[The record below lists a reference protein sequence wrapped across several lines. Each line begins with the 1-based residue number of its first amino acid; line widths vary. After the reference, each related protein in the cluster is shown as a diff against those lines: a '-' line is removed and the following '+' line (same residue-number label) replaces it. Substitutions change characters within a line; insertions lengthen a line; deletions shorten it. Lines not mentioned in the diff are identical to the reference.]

1 MTARDKKPGQRQPQD
16 LLLPPGEK
24 GSQRPIWLVRKDQAS
39 EDMAALPEAHRAWLS
54 ATGFKAQP
62 GKAALLPG
70 ADGNVDGAVLVIGN
84 EGSPESAVP
93 LAAGVLPA
101 LLPEG
106 RYRFATAPKDAT
118 LVGVAFAMGAYRFE
132 RYKGGAGLESRAQAE
147 LVLPEG
153 ADRAEA
159 VRIAEGVWLGRDLI
173 NTPASDLGP
182 AELASAAVALAK
194 RHGARAS
201 VTEGE
206 DLLKSNLPLVHAVG
220 RASPRAPRL
229 VDIRWEPKGVS
240 KNAPRIAVIGKGIC
254 FDTGGLDIKPASS
267 MLLMKKDMGG
277 AASTLAL
284 AHMVMSAGLDLRL
297 RVIVAAAENSIAG
310 NAMRPSDIVKSRA
323 GLTVEIGNTDAE
335 GRLVLADA
343 MALADEEKPDLM
355 VSLATLTGAAR
366 VALGSELPPLY
377 ATDDS
382 VAADTQ
388 RIGLAIGDP
397 SWRLPFW
404 PNYDRLLDSDLA
416 DLNNVSEGGMAG
428 SVVAANF
435 LRRFQRQT
443 KSYMH
448 LDIYGWVPS
457 ARPGQPKGG
466 EVQMARALYGLL
478 RQRYAP

>member
-16 LLLPPGEK
+16 LLLSPGEK
-24 GSQRPIWLVRKDQAS
+24 DRARPIWLVRKDQA
-39 EDMAALPEAHRAWLS
+39 EDDLALLTEAHRAWLS
-54 ATGFKAQP
+54 ATNFKPQA

-70 ADGNVDGAVLVIGN
+70 SDGHAEGAVLVVGS
-84 EGSPESAVP
+84 ELSPETAVP
-93 LAAGVLPA
+93 LAAGVLPS

-106 RYRFATAPKDAT
+106 RYRFAAPPKDGT
-118 LVGVAFAMGAYRFE
+118 LAAVAFALGAYRFD
-132 RYKGGAGLESRAQAE
+132 RFKGVSPARAQAE
-147 LVLPEG
+147 LVLPEN

-159 VRIAEGVWLGRDLI
+159 IRIAEGVWLGRDLI

-182 AELASAAVALAK
+182 AELASAAVALAR
-194 RHGARAS
+194 RHGAKVA
-201 VTEGE
+201 VIEGD
-206 DLLKSNLPLVHAVG
+206 DLLKSNFPLVHAVG
-220 RASPRAPRL
+220 RASARAPRL
-229 VDIRWEPKGVS
+229 VDIRWEPRGVA

-277 AASTLAL
+277 AASALAL
-284 AHMVMSAGLDLRL
+284 AHMVMSAGLNLRL

-310 NAMRPSDIVKSRA
+310 NAIRPNDVVKSRA

-355 VSLATLTGAAR
+355 VTLATLTGAAR

-377 ATDDS
+377 ATDDGL
-382 VAADTQ
+382 AADTQ
-388 RIGLAIGDP
+388 RVGLAIGDP

-404 PNYDRLLDSDLA
+404 PNYDRLLDSDVA

-428 SVVAANF
+428 SVIAAMF
-435 LRRFQRQT
+435 LKRFQRQT
-443 KSYMH
+443 KAYMH
-448 LDIYGWVPS
+448 LDIYGWVPT

-466 EVQMARALYGLL
+466 EVHMARALYGLL
-478 RQRYAP
+478 RQRSQS